1 MRLKMLVMFLSLFA
15 FTFSTVNAA
24 TTGLNAP
31 CNKPSYAQK
40 NQKLAKTF
48 RQKLF
53 DRFITYTTH
62 NSQSSER
69 EEITQEQIDTAH
81 KLMDE
86 MRSLGID
93 AKLTEHY
100 YIVVDL
106 PSNLP
111 WEAPVLGFSCH
122 YDTTP
127 DNLGKNIKAQV
138 IEKYDGNP
146 IVLKNNQVID
156 PNTEKDAYLATQVGK
171 KVVTSDG
178 TTILSADDKAGLSI
192 VVTFLETLAKN
203 PSKPHGRIQ
212 VVIAPNED
220 VGRAA
225 QYLEETGYNPDIAFD
240 FDGGSDGRVVA
251 ENFNAESVIF
261 TVQGTPGHQSYAAT
275 NGYRNAWKPA
285 CQLGDSIC
293 RDQDLPNNSSGEQGY
308 AELHHMY
315 YPDNQVST
323 AKLDIRLRGFDQ
335 AEMESWKNRADTI
348 AATVAEKY
356 EVEIF
361 RQIIRSYGNVG
372 EALHQNSMEVMKGAF
387 ASAGVTPK
395 VEKMRAGTT
404 AAMFLVKNGKGAL
417 TIFTGQNN
425 AHALTEWLSEEDMFK
440 SYLIALNL
448 ADEVAKIR
456 VK

>member
-1 MRLKMLVMFLSLFA
+1 MRLKLLVVFLSLFA

-24 TTGLNAP
+24 EFTAP
-31 CNKPSYAQK
+31 AIKKPSYAKK
-40 NQKLAKTF
+40 NQKLADSF

-53 DRFITYTTH
+53 NRFITYTTH
-62 NSQSSER
+62 DSQSSETQ
-69 EEITQEQIDTAH
+69 EITQEQIDTAH
-81 KLMDE
+81 KLMAE
-86 MRSLGID
+86 LKSLGID
-93 AKLTEHY
+93 AQLTEHY
-100 YIVVDL
+100 YIFVDL
-106 PSNLP
+106 PSNLA
-111 WEAPVLGFSCH
+111 WDAPVLGYSCH

-138 IEKYDGNP
+138 IEKYDGKP

-156 PNTEKDAYLATQVGK
+156 PSTEKDAYLATQVGK

-178 TTILSADDKAGLSI
+178 TTILSADDKAGLSV
-192 VVTFLETLAKN
+192 VVTFLETLVKN

-225 QYLEETGYNPDIAFD
+225 QYIEETGYNPDISFD

-261 TVQGTPGHQSYAAT
+261 TVKGTPGHQSYAAT

-315 YPDNQVST
+315 YPENQVST
-323 AKLDIRLRGFDQ
+323 AMLDIRLRGFDQ
-335 AEMESWKNRADTI
+335 GEMDNWKDRADTI
-348 AATVAEKY
+348 ANTIAEKY
-356 EVEIF
+356 EVAISK
-361 RQIIRSYGNVG
+361 QVVRSYGNVG
-372 EALHQNSMEVMKGAF
+372 EALHESTLAVMYGAF
-387 ASAGVTPK
+387 NSANVEPK
-395 VEKMRAGTT
+395 IEKMRAGTT
-404 AAMFLVKNGKGAL
+404 ASMFLVKTGKGAL
-417 TIFTGQNN
+417 TVFTGQNN
-425 AHALTEWLSEEDMFK
+425 PHALTEWLSEEDMFK
-440 SYLIALNL
+440 SYLISLNL
-448 ADEVAKIR
+448 ADEVAKL
-456 VK
+456 KLK

>member
-1 MRLKMLVMFLSLFA
+1 MRLKLLVVFLSLFA
-15 FTFSTVNAA
+15 FTFSTVNA
-24 TTGLNAP
+24 TPTSSFFNT
-31 CNKPSYAQK
+31 KSSYAKK
-40 NQKLAKTF
+40 NEKLAKSF

-62 NSQSSER
+62 NSQSSET
-69 EEITQEQIDTAH
+69 EAITQEQIDTAH

-86 MRSLGID
+86 LTSLGID

-106 PSNLP
+106 PSNLQ
-111 WEAPVLGFSCH
+111 WNVPVLGFSCH

-127 DNLGKNIKAQV
+127 DNLGKDIKAQV

-146 IVLKNNQVID
+146 IILKNNQVID
-156 PNTEKDAYLATQVGK
+156 PSTEKDAYLATQVGK

-178 TTILSADDKAGLSI
+178 TTILSADDKAGLSVI
-192 VVTFLETLAKN
+192 VTLLETLVKN

-225 QYLEETGYNPDIAFD
+225 QYIEETGYNPDIAFD

-261 TVQGTPGHQSYAAT
+261 TVKGTPGHQSYAAT

-285 CQLGDSIC
+285 CKLGDNIC
-293 RDQDLPNNSSGEQGY
+293 RDEDLPNMSTGDQGY
-308 AELHHMY
+308 AELHHKY
-315 YPDNQVST
+315 YPENQVST
-323 AKLDIRLRGFDQ
+323 AMLDIRLRGFDQ
-335 AEMESWKNRADTI
+335 NEMNKWKERADSIAETI
-348 AATVAEKY
+348 SKKY
-356 EVEIF
+356 EVAISK
-361 RQIIRSYGNVG
+361 QVYRSYGNVG
-372 EALHQNSMEVMKGAF
+372 EALH
-387 ASAGVTPK
+387 ASAMEALKRAFHGAKVEPK
-395 VEKMRAGTT
+395 LEKMRAGTT
-404 AAMFLVKNGKGAL
+404 ASMFLVKTGKGAL

-425 AHALTEWLSEEDMFK
+425 PHALTEWLSEEDMFK

-448 ADEVAKIR
+448 VDEVAQLK
-456 VK
+456 